1 MEYINKIELQGVIGS
16 TAVSAYNKKRV
27 VNFTL
32 CTEYASRAADG
43 SAVVECTWHNCTAF
57 ENKDIPAEVINA
69 LDKGVFAHVEG
80 RLRCKM
86 YTTADGETKRYIDIF
101 INKLEIVQP

>member
-1 MEYINKIELQGVIGS
+1 MEYLNRVELQGVIG
-16 TAVSAYNKKRV
+16 TTLVNEYNKKRV

-43 SAVVECTWHNCTAF
+43 SGVLECTWHNCVVF

-69 LDKGVFAHVEG
+69 LDKGVFVHAEG

-86 YTTADGETKRYIDIF
+86 YTNADGETKRYIDIF
-101 INKLEIVQP
+101 VNKLKIVQP